1 MSKTKRNSKDY
12 EGADFSPKA
21 PDMKSRGEII
31 EFKEVSRENLRTLVN
46 KVIYITNIEFR
57 QGKRGEFAIIRAYT
71 QEDVDKNEIREKEY
85 YTFSR
90 VILRQLR
97 DIYDAVVVEGKIV
110 KARLNEDPK
119 RGYLYLSK
127 P

>member
-21 PDMKSRGEII
+21 PDPKTRGEII

-57 QGKRGEFAIIRAYT
+57 QGRKGEFAIVKVYT
-71 QEDVDKNEIREKEY
+71 EDDVQKNEIREREY

-90 VILRQLR
+90 VVIRQLK
-97 DIYDAVVVEGKIV
+97 DIYDAVVIEGKIV
-110 KARLNEDPK
+110 RAKLNEDAK

>member
-1 MSKTKRNSKDY
+1 MSKSKRVSNSH

-21 PDMKSRGEII
+21 PDIKTRGEII
-31 EFKEVSRENLRTLVN
+31 DFKEVSRENLRVLVN

-57 QGKRGEFAIIRAYT
+57 QGKRGEFAIVKVYT
-71 QEDVDKNEIREKEY
+71 QEDVDKNEIREREY

-90 VILRQLR
+90 VVIRQLR
-97 DIYDAVVVEGKIV
+97 DIYDEIMVKGKIV
-110 KARLNEDPK
+110 KAKLNEDPK
-119 RGYLYLSK
+119 RGYLYLSN

>member
-1 MSKTKRNSKDY
+1 MSKGKRVTNTH

-21 PDMKSRGEII
+21 PDKSTRGEII
-31 EFKEVSRENLRTLVN
+31 EFKEVSRENLRVLVN
-46 KVIYITNIEFR
+46 KIIYITNIEFR
-57 QGKRGEFAIIRAYT
+57 QGKRGEFAIVKVYT
-71 QEDVDKNEIREKEY
+71 DDDVQKNEIREKEY

-90 VILRQLR
+90 VVLRQLR
-97 DIYDAVVVEGKIV
+97 DIYDEIMVNGKIV
-110 KARLNEDPK
+110 KAKLNEDPK

>member
-21 PDMKSRGEII
+21 PDISTKGEII

-57 QGKRGEFAIIRAYT
+57 QGKRGEFAIVKAYT
-71 QEDVDKNEIREKEY
+71 QEDVDKNEIREREY

-90 VILRQLR
+90 VVIRQLR
-97 DIYDAVVVEGKIV
+97 DIYDAVVIEGKIV
-110 KARLNEDPK
+110 KAKLLEDAK

>member
-21 PDMKSRGEII
+21 PDMKIRGEII
-31 EFKEVSRENLRTLVN
+31 DFKEVSRENLRVLVN

-57 QGKRGEFAIIRAYT
+57 QGKRGEFAIVKVYT
-71 QEDVDKNEIREKEY
+71 QEDVDKNEIREREY

-90 VILRQLR
+90 VVIRQLK

-110 KARLNEDPK
+110 RAKLLEDAK

>member
-1 MSKTKRNSKDY
+1 MSKTKRVSNSH

-21 PDMKSRGEII
+21 PDISTKGEII

-46 KVIYITNIEFR
+46 KVIYITGIEFR
-57 QGKRGEFAIIRAYT
+57 QGKRGEFAIVKVYT
-71 QEDVDKNEIREKEY
+71 DDDAQKNEIREKEY

-97 DIYDAVVVEGKIV
+97 DIYDEIMVKGKIV

>member
-1 MSKTKRNSKDY
+1 MSKAKRNSKDY

-21 PDMKSRGEII
+21 PDVKTRGEII
-31 EFKEVSRENLRTLVN
+31 EFKEVSRENLRALVN
-46 KVIYITNIEFR
+46 KVIYITDIEFR
-57 QGKRGEFAIIRAYT
+57 QGRKGEFAIVKAYT
-71 QEDVDKNEIREKEY
+71 QEDVDKNEIREREY

-90 VILRQLR
+90 VVIRQLK
-97 DIYDAVVVEGKIV
+97 DIYDEIMVKGKIV
-110 KARLNEDPK
+110 RARLSEDPK

>member
-1 MSKTKRNSKDY
+1 MSKTKRITNTH

-21 PDMKSRGEII
+21 PDTKVRGEII
-31 EFKEVSRENLRTLVN
+31 EFKEVSRENLRVLVN
-46 KVIYITNIEFR
+46 KIIYITNIEFR
-57 QGKRGEFAIIRAYT
+57 QGRKGEFAIVKVYT
-71 QEDVDKNEIREKEY
+71 DDDVQKNEIREKEY

-90 VILRQLR
+90 VVLRQLR
-97 DIYDAVVVEGKIV
+97 DIYDEIMVNGKIV
-110 KARLNEDPK
+110 KAKLNEDPK

>member
-1 MSKTKRNSKDY
+1 MSKAKRNSNTH

-21 PDMKSRGEII
+21 PDMKTRGEII

-46 KVIYITNIEFR
+46 KVIYIVGIEFR
-57 QGKRGEFAIIRAYT
+57 QGRKGEFAIVKAYT

-90 VILRQLR
+90 VVIRQLK
-97 DIYDAVVVEGKIV
+97 DIYDEIMVKGKIV
-110 KARLNEDPK
+110 KAKLNEDPK

>member
-1 MSKTKRNSKDY
+1 MTKGKRNTKDY

-21 PDMKSRGEII
+21 PDTKVRGEII
-31 EFKEVSRENLRTLVN
+31 EFKEVSRENLRVLVN
-46 KVIYITNIEFR
+46 KIIYITNIEFR
-57 QGKRGEFAIIRAYT
+57 QGRKGEFAIVKVYT
-71 QEDVDKNEIREKEY
+71 DDDVQKNEIREKEY

-90 VILRQLR
+90 VVLRQLK

-110 KARLNEDPK
+110 KAKLNEDPK

>member
-1 MSKTKRNSKDY
+1 MSKGKRVSNSH

-21 PDMKSRGEII
+21 PDKSTRGEII
-31 EFKEVSRENLRTLVN
+31 EFKEVSRENLRVLVN

-57 QGKRGEFAIIRAYT
+57 QGRKGEFAIVKVYT

-90 VILRQLR
+90 VVLRQLK

-110 KARLNEDPK
+110 KAKLNEDPK

>member
-1 MSKTKRNSKDY
+1 MSKTKRNSNRY

-21 PDMKSRGEII
+21 PDTKIRGEII
-31 EFKEVSRENLRTLVN
+31 EFKEVSRENLRVLVN

-57 QGKRGEFAIIRAYT
+57 QGKRGEFAIVKAYT
-71 QEDVDKNEIREKEY
+71 DDDVQKNEIREREY

-90 VILRQLR
+90 VVLRQLR
-97 DIYDAVVVEGKIV
+97 DIYDAVVIEGKIV
-110 KARLNEDPK
+110 KAKLLEDAK

>member
-1 MSKTKRNSKDY
+1 MSKTKRITNTH

-21 PDMKSRGEII
+21 PDPKTRGEII
-31 EFKEVSRENLRTLVN
+31 EFKEVSRENLRVLVN

-57 QGKRGEFAIIRAYT
+57 QGRKGEFAIVKAYT
-71 QEDVDKNEIREKEY
+71 QEDVDKNEIREREY

-90 VILRQLR
+90 VVLRQLR
-97 DIYDAVVVEGKIV
+97 DIYDAVVIEGKIV
-110 KARLNEDPK
+110 KAKLLEDAK